1 MLSFFSRWITA
12 NDLTVM
18 RILLVPVIFVVMVFW
33 QNNPWVLFGIW
44 FVFLFACLTDYW
56 DGVLA
61 RYQNKSTK
69 LGMLL
74 DPIADKILIM
84 SLLIVL
90 VGLNRAPDYLV
101 AILITREFAVT
112 GLRAVAAS
120 EGRVIAASSGGKYKT
135 LSQMFAVG
143 FLIIH
148 YPTFGIPTHET
159 GIILLWL
166 ATGISLWSGV
176 HYFRAY
182 YSTLPDPGSESS
194 NSSGQ

>member
-12 NDLTVM
+12 NDLTVL
-18 RILLVPVIFVVMVFW
+18 RILLVPVIFIVVLIW
-33 QNNPWVLFGIW
+33 KNNPWILFGIW
-44 FVFLFACLTDYW
+44 FVYFFACLTDYW

-90 VGLNRAPDYLV
+90 VGLSRAPDYLV
-101 AILITREFAVT
+101 AILITREFAIT
-112 GLRAVAAS
+112 GLRAVAAA
-120 EGRVIAASSGGKYKT
+120 EGRVIAASTGGKYKT
-135 LSQMFAVG
+135 ISQMLAVG

-148 YPTFGIPTHET
+148 YPTLSIPTHET
-159 GIILLWL
+159 GIVLLWL
-166 ATGISLWSGV
+166 ATGISIWSGF

-182 YSTLPDPGSESS
+182 YSTLPDPSSEST
-194 NSSGQ
+194 NSAGQ

>member
-33 QNNPWVLFGIW
+33 QNNHWVLFGIW

-101 AILITREFAVT
+101 AVLITREFAVT

-120 EGRVIAASSGGKYKT
+120 EGRVIAANSGGKYKT

-159 GIILLWL
+159 GIVLLWL
-166 ATGISLWSGV
+166 ATGISFWSGF